1 MALKFSMILEAVDR
15 VTAPARK
22 MRSSVSQLTSGIRR
36 WGQDVRR
43 VSQDIE
49 SGSRSLEHYERRARR
64 LRQVAIGSIF
74 RAAGLQ
80 ARRFQDYGITSH
92 PHPGAEAVVVCAGGL
107 RSHAI
112 AIRVD
117 DRAYR
122 LTGLQQGEVALYDD
136 LGNVVK
142 LGRDGIEIT
151 GAAQV
156 KVTAP
161 KVIVESDDVSIGA
174 EGGKPVARVDDLVD
188 LSTGKIISGSEKV
201 TAA

>member
-1 MALKFSMILEAVDR
+1 MSALAGRIRLMIGRAIVNLVD
-15 VTAPARK
+15 
-22 MRSSVSQLTSGIRR
+22 
-36 WGQDVRR
+36 D
-43 VSQDIE
+43 
-49 SGSRSLEHYERRARR
+49 
-64 LRQVAIGSIF
+64 
-74 RAAGLQ
+74 AAKLQ
-80 ARRFQDYGITSH
+80 ALQVELLSDEVQDGVERFQDYGITSH